1 MKLLDTIFRST
12 YYFWVVTRVVLVLL
26 FASTVTYYA
35 NEELDAAS
43 VIVGIFIL
51 GFVISLLIIIIRR
64 LMKKETMAFFHIYNG
79 VFAIIFSLGI
89 IYVSIAY
96 FDLSQGWW
104 VLYLPVW
111 ILLYGLWELTSE
123 SQKRGVVS
131 SNA

>member
-35 NEELDAAS
+35 NEELDVAS

-64 LMKKETMAFFHIYNG
+64 LMKKETMTFLHIYNG